1 MSSWRQGPE
10 GGRWAA
16 WLDPLMPDEVSRQRL
31 RKRVLEAAAPLLRAR
46 ARSWQDV
53 AAGWSS
59 LLTPIAAA
67 LVLVFGALAYAASR
81 PAGQVGDSVSA
92 LEIEPLLA
100 EETESPPTLLTG
112 ASEPSRESV
121 FIAAIAYP

>member
-16 WLDPLMPDEVSRQRL
+16 WLDPLMPDELSRERL

-53 AAGWSS
+53 AAGWSA

-67 LVLVFGALAYAASR
+67 LVLVFGALAYGASR
-81 PAGQVGDSVSA
+81 PTARVADSASV

-100 EETESPPTLLTG
+100 EEAESPPTLLTG
-112 ASEPSRESV
+112 AAEPSRESV
-121 FIAAIAYP
+121 FLAAIAER